1 MTVSWPDV
9 PSQLRRFDEAFRTHV
24 AHVRALVLMADVVL
38 ERHLVRETLLRVRRR
53 WAMLVGVTIVWV
65 LGVLT
70 ITFSLLFNNCGKRV
84 CDDTNIQRCDS
95 WLKWG
100 CSWNQKLINKCG
112 VTINSEQD
120 NCTDKRRSNCT
131 SNDCYSLRLEMYVG
145 ITMNTKTKAI
155 EHHPRFHVLTK
166 YNNGLIITSCLPG
179 NQRTCNKDAG
189 ANERSRCVAW
199 AGKSQRKCFRTPCTL
214 NWGFANLSEQAFV
227 AHALLWCAWV
237 EVRRIKSK

>member
-1 MTVSWPDV
+1 V

-95 WLKWG
+95 
-100 CSWNQKLINKCG
+100 
-112 VTINSEQD
+112 
-120 NCTDKRRSNCT
+120 
-131 SNDCYSLRLEMYVG
+131 
-145 ITMNTKTKAI
+145 
-155 EHHPRFHVLTK
+155 
-166 YNNGLIITSCLPG
+166 
-179 NQRTCNKDAG
+179 
-189 ANERSRCVAW
+189 
-199 AGKSQRKCFRTPCTL
+199 
-214 NWGFANLSEQAFV
+214 
-227 AHALLWCAWV
+227 
-237 EVRRIKSK
+237 